1 MIKEVLQYRVSIQQ
15 LVYLAVLFAV
25 PYGIVGFLWA
35 ANHSAHLDDAS
46 GLDRLLSLAGEVL
59 AWPVLIVADITLR

>member
-1 MIKEVLQYRVSIQQ
+1 MIKEILQYRISIQQ

-25 PYGIVGFLWA
+25 PYGIVGILWA
-35 ANHSAHLDDAS
+35 ANHSAHLDDVS

-59 AWPVLIVADITLR
+59 AWPVLVVADITLR